1 MASDVASSELL
12 LAANGLSGEALN
24 PLAVIALVI
33 AS

>member
-1 MASDVASSELL
+1 MASDVASSEFL

-24 PLAVIALVI
+24 PLSFMALVI